1 MPKSSEKFGK
11 RGIRLKR
18 GRGCLVGITCGMPG
32 TCWPL
37 LPPGAD
43 PTCPLAL
50 PPTFA
55 PTPPGGMGG
64 GGGATI
70 EDCVPELLKPGGRGG
85 GRGGPAN
92 RKYRIDY
99 HYPKN
104 VKNYFT
110 ISYD

>member
-70 EDCVPELLKPGGRGG
+70 EDCVPELKPGGLGG
-85 GRGGPAN
+85 LRGGPVK
-92 RKYRIDY
+92 KYI
-99 HYPKN
+99 
-104 VKNYFT
+104 YF
-110 ISYD
+110 